1 MIQSTSP
8 TDPRSRPCKACSEPV
23 EDGYDFHDHCVRRL
37 LDRQRHQRGAS
48 MVEYVM
54 LLAFVAVIGI
64 IGLRAVGPRAAAMFD
79 VDRLDLGPV
88 ATEVMGV
95 SVVQLEI
102 PPVACQD
109 GSGSPAPI
117 CPE

>member
-1 MIQSTSP
+1 MKKDTE
-8 TDPRSRPCKACSEPV
+8 A
-23 EDGYDFHDHCVRRL
+23 
-37 LDRQRHQRGAS
+37 GAS
-48 MVEYVM
+48 LVEYVM

-64 IGLRAVGPRAAAMFD
+64 IGLRAVGPAAAGLFD

-88 ATEVMGV
+88 ATEVLGATV
-95 SVVQLEI
+95 ERDVTIGTAVILER

-109 GSGSPAPI
+109 GAGSPAPI

>member
-1 MIQSTSP
+1 MTQP
-8 TDPRSRPCKACSEPV
+8 TPR
-23 EDGYDFHDHCVRRL
+23 RR
-37 LDRQRHQRGAS
+37 DQRGAS
-48 MVEYVM
+48 LLEYMM

-64 IGLRAVGPRAAAMFD
+64 IGLRALGPAAAGLFD

-88 ATEVMGV
+88 ATEVLGV
-95 SVVQLEI
+95 TVERYEL

-109 GSGSPAPI
+109 GTGTPAPI